1 MNLESFTV
9 AAASLRK
16 KNRIARLN
24 GSSNQASNDS
34 NSLGTA
40 GNHIEQLLDRCQAIV
55 VLRGKGKSEQIHP
68 TETADTLCFAL
79 LNGGHIDVS
88 SSSSHHS
95 WELYA
100 LGVLLLK
107 ELLEEH
113 EQKGSSSSS
122 RDNKSS
128 SNDHAALIGLALNSV
143 PGLLAHPESR
153 LRKLSAVLVYQ
164 LACHAATATAGY
176 STTTNSNTG
185 NNDIVYVNTS
195 QLFHSIGAL
204 LLASIDHDFQ
214 RDVTSRPTNL
224 GTEVSHLNSP
234 GLSLY
239 LVISES

>member
-1 MNLESFTV
+1 M
-9 AAASLRK
+9 
-16 KNRIARLN
+16 
-24 GSSNQASNDS
+24 
-34 NSLGTA
+34 
-40 GNHIEQLLDRCQAIV
+40 LDRCQAIV
-55 VLRGKGKSEQIHP
+55 VLRGEGKSEHSHP

-88 SSSSHHS
+88 SSSSSHHS

-107 ELLEEH
+107 ELLEEQ
-113 EQKGSSSSS
+113 EKQGSS
-122 RDNKSS
+122 RNINNN

-164 LACHAATATAGY
+164 LACHAATATAGD

-234 GLSLY
+234 GLSLH